1 MVMKRFVIPILFVSV
16 LSGCYDRFQGPSF
29 RNEFGTTITV
39 TIEYAD
45 GSISS
50 QDWSPCFEAFAG
62 KTEKPGDAI
71 QEVRISKQ
79 GETIYKLNASQ
90 VGRLLERE
98 DAYKG
103 YSAWSIGP
111 KGVQFVTSPDSQR
124 CSKGKRIE

>member
-1 MVMKRFVIPILFVSV
+1 MVMKRHVIPILFVSV

-29 RNEFGTTITV
+29 RNELGTTITV
-39 TIEYAD
+39 TIKYAD

-50 QDWSPCFEAFAG
+50 QDWPPCFEAFAG
-62 KTEKPGDAI
+62 KTDKPGDAI

-79 GETIYKLNASQ
+79 GETLYQLDASQ

-111 KGVQFVTSPDSQR
+111 EGVQFVTSPDSQG